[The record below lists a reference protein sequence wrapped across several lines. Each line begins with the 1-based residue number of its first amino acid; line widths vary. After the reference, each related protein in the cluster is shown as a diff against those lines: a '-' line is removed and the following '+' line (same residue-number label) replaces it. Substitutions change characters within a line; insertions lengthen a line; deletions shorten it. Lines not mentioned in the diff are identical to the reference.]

1 MNNSEKNM
9 LFLSALILLTL
20 VAAGIN
26 GVDRSLNNM
35 LEPEVPLSTFK
46 INYEHGFKLLGQE
59 SERHFR
65 GQEIVSLSVKDIRI
79 DCHNQW
85 LHIEIPFIFQVTD
98 IEKLRSVT
106 EMLTK

>member
-1 MNNSEKNM
+1 MNSNEKNM
-9 LFLSALILLTL
+9 LFFAVLLLFIL

-35 LEPEVPLSTFK
+35 LEPEVPISTFR

-59 SERHFR
+59 SEHHFR
-65 GQEIVSLSVKDIRI
+65 GQEIVCLSIKDIRI
-79 DCHNQW
+79 DCHNHW
-85 LHIEIPFIFQVTD
+85 LHIEIPYIFQITD
-98 IEKLRSVT
+98 IERLRSIT